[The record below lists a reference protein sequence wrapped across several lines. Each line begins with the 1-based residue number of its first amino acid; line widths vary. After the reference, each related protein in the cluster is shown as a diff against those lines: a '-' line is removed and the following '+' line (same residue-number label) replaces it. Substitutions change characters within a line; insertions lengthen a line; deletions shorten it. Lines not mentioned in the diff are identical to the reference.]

1 MAITLANMT
10 ENDFVHIEN
19 SKLRDYT
26 RHIVDYAYN
35 MRANA
40 LRIAATMAIILENKD
55 ELLAEFDGSFEMFGE
70 KILGLK
76 KSQSFAYAQVG
87 REFLDQN
94 GMAKLYQPDESSYTM
109 TQLQALLPLKFDGA
123 QALAIEGEIT
133 PEMTVKE
140 IKDVVKSHDPKAK
153 EKTARSQKRAE
164 KVEQREAARAKVDEQ
179 MHGKIVAT
187 IVLRFKE
194 DTGEYIVKLN
204 DKDVTKT
211 NLGRYIVKNCK

>member
-19 SKLRDYT
+19 PQLRDYT

-55 ELLAEFDGSFEMFGE
+55 ELLTEFDGSFETFGE
-70 KILGLK
+70 KVLGLK

-87 REFLDQN
+87 REFLDQK
-94 GMAKLYQPDESSYTM
+94 GISKLYQPDESSYTM

-140 IKDVVKSHDPKAK
+140 IKDVVKAHDPKAK
-153 EKTARSQKRAE
+153 EKNARSQKRAE
-164 KVEQREAARAKVDEQ
+164 KVAQREASRAKVDEQ
-179 MHGKIVAT
+179 MHGKIIAT

-194 DTGEYIVKLN
+194 DTGEYIVKID

-211 NLGRYIVKNCK
+211 NLGRYIIKNCK

>member
-19 SKLRDYT
+19 EELRVYT
-26 RHIVDYAYN
+26 QNIVSYAFN

-40 LRIAATMAIILENKD
+40 LRIAATMAIILEHKD
-55 ELLAEFDGSFEMFGE
+55 ELLAEFDSSFEKFGE
-70 KILGLK
+70 KALGLK
-76 KSQSFAYAQVG
+76 KSQSFSYAQVG

-94 GMAKLYQPDESSYTM
+94 GSPKLYQPTDARYTM

-123 QALAIEGEIT
+123 QALAIEGEIN

-140 IKDVVKSHDPKAK
+140 IKDVVKAHDPKAK
-153 EKTARSQKRAE
+153 EKAAKSQKRAE
-164 KVEQREAARAKVDEQ
+164 KVEQREAARVKVDEQ
-179 MHGKIVAT
+179 MHGKVIAT

-194 DTGEYIVKLN
+194 DTGEYIVKMN

-211 NLGRYIVKNCK
+211 NLGRYIIKSCK

>member
-55 ELLAEFDGSFEMFGE
+55 ELLAEFDGSFELFGE

-76 KSQSFAYAQVG
+76 KSQAFAYAQVG
-87 REFLDQN
+87 REFLDHE
-94 GMAKLYQPDESSYTM
+94 GMSRLYQPEESSYTM
-109 TQLQALLPLKFDGA
+109 TQLQALLPLKYDGA

-140 IKDVVKSHDPKAK
+140 IKEVVKSHDPKAK